1 MKCFYHPLEQAVAQC
16 ADCHKG
22 LCWRCAHRYKM
33 PICPECN
40 NKRIYANLREHLKSL
55 IICGFLYV
63 IGYNLEILGPDQQ
76 MGAYMLMCSYAG
88 WKFINRFCPH
98 IFVWFSVEAAF
109 WYFLLKLCISMFIGF
124 FATPFYL
131 AYCLYNIAQL
141 IILKK
146 RPNYN
151 L

>member
-16 ADCHKG
+16 VDCHKG
-22 LCWRCAHRYKM
+22 LCWGCAHQYKT

-40 NKRIYANLREHLKSL
+40 NKRIYANLREYLKSL
-55 IICGFLYV
+55 IICSFLYV
-63 IGYNLEILGPDQQ
+63 IGYNLEILGPDKQ

-88 WKFINRFCPH
+88 WRFINRFCPY
-98 IFVWFSVEAAF
+98 IFIWFSVKAVF

-131 AYCLYNIAQL
+131 AYSLYNVVQL
-141 IILKK
+141 IVLKK
-146 RPNYN
+146 KT
-151 L
+151 